1 MGRIMVRISRSNNIS
16 SANFEFLV
24 AQAVKAPSGHNT
36 QPWKFRQNESA
47 VEIYPDFDRRLPVV
61 DPDDRELFVSLG
73 CATENLCLAAQTKG
87 YKSAVSVGDKG
98 VITVSLAEEAGVK
111 PSPLFNQIDARQ
123 TNRSVYT
130 GEEIALDSLK
140 KLQSIRSEKG
150 ISVHYYVRQTK
161 QFNDIE
167 QYVLQ
172 GNTRQMQKE
181 AFKAELKSWMR
192 FNKKHQDQTLD
203 GLSYAVF
210 GAPNVPRWMAEPIML
225 MAINA
230 KTQNKVDRE
239 KIASASHL
247 VLFTTRE
254 NSRREW
260 VNLGRTLQRF
270 LLTATELGIAHAYL
284 NQPNE
289 EAEIASEMTRTL
301 GLDGEYPTILLRIG
315 YGERQAYSKRRSVG
329 DVIAAD

>member
-1 MGRIMVRISRSNNIS
+1 MGRIMVRMSRSNNIS

-36 QPWKFRQNESA
+36 QPWRFRQNGSV
-47 VEIYPDFDRRLPVV
+47 VEIHPDFDRRLPVV

-73 CATENLCLAAQTKG
+73 CAVENLCLAAQTKG

-130 GEEIALDSLK
+130 GEEIALDSLR
-140 KLQSIRSEKG
+140 KLQSVCSEKG
-150 ISVHYYVRQTK
+150 ISVHYYARQTK

-167 QYVLQ
+167 QYVLR
-172 GNTRQMQKE
+172 GNTNQMQNE

-210 GAPNVPRWMAEPIML
+210 GAPNVPRWMAEPIMS

-230 KTQNKVDRE
+230 KAQNKADRE

-260 VNLGRTLQRF
+260 VSLGRTLQRF
-270 LLTATELGIAHAYL
+270 LLTTTELGVAHAYL

-315 YGERQAYSKRRSVG
+315 YGKQQAYSKRRAVK
-329 DVIAAD
+329 DVIER

>member
-1 MGRIMVRISRSNNIS
+1 MVRMFRSNNIS

-47 VEIYPDFDRRLPVV
+47 VEIYPDFDRRFPEV
-61 DPDDRELFVSLG
+61 DPDDRELSVSLG
-73 CATENLCLAAQTKG
+73 CAVENLCLAAQTKG

-111 PSPLFNQIDARQ
+111 PSPLFSQLDARQ
-123 TNRSVYT
+123 TNRSVYN
-130 GEEIALDSLK
+130 GEEIALDVLK
-140 KLQSIRSEKG
+140 KLQSIRSEKS
-150 ISVHYYVRQTK
+150 ISVHYYARQTK

-172 GNTRQMQKE
+172 GNTHQMQNE

-210 GAPNVPRWMAEPIML
+210 GAPNVPRWMAEPIMS

-230 KTQNKVDRE
+230 KAQNKADRE

-260 VNLGRTLQRF
+260 VSLGRTLQRF
-270 LLTATELGIAHAYL
+270 LLTTTELGIVHAYL

-289 EAEIASEMTRTL
+289 EVEIALEMTRTL
-301 GLDGEYPTILLRIG
+301 GLAGECPTILLRIG
-315 YGERQAYSKRRSVG
+315 YGRQQAYSKRRAVK
-329 DVIAAD
+329 DVIEH

>member
-1 MGRIMVRISRSNNIS
+1 MGRIMARVPRSNNIS
-16 SANFEFLV
+16 LADFEFLV

-47 VEIYPDFDRRLPVV
+47 VEVYPDFDRRLPVV

-73 CATENLCLAAQTKG
+73 CAVENLCLAAQTKG

-123 TNRSVYT
+123 TNRSVYS
-130 GEEIALDSLK
+130 GEEIALDALK
-140 KLQSIRSEKG
+140 RLQAIRSEDG
-150 ISVHYYVRQTK
+150 VSVHYYARQTK

-167 QYVLQ
+167 QYVFQ
-172 GNTRQMQKE
+172 GNTNQMQNE

-210 GAPNVPRWMAEPIML
+210 GAPNVPRWMAEPIMS

-230 KTQNKVDRE
+230 KTQNKADRE

-254 NSRREW
+254 NSWREW
-260 VNLGRTLQRF
+260 VDLGRTLQRF

-284 NQPNE
+284 TQPNE
-289 EAEIASEMTRTL
+289 QPEIAAEMAKTL
-301 GLDGEYPTILLRIG
+301 DLDGEYPTVLLRIG
-315 YGERQAYSKRRSVG
+315 YGEQQAYSKRRAVK
-329 DVIAAD
+329 DVIEC

>member
-1 MGRIMVRISRSNNIS
+1 MSRSNNIS
-16 SANFEFLV
+16 LADFEFLV

-36 QPWKFRQNESA
+36 QPWRFRQKEST
-47 VEIYPDFDRRLPVV
+47 VEIHPDFDRRLPVV

-73 CATENLCLAAQTKG
+73 CAVENLCLAAQTKG

-111 PSPLFNQIDARQ
+111 PSPLFSQIDARQ
-123 TNRSVYT
+123 TNRSVYN
-130 GEEIALDSLK
+130 GEEIALDVLK

-150 ISVHYYVRQTK
+150 ISVHYYARQTK

-172 GNTRQMQKE
+172 GNTNQMQKE

-210 GAPNVPRWMAEPIML
+210 GAPNVPRWMAEPIMS

-230 KTQNKVDRE
+230 KTQNKADRE

-260 VNLGRTLQRF
+260 VSLGRTLQRF
-270 LLTATELGIAHAYL
+270 LLTTTELGIVHAYL

-289 EAEIASEMTRTL
+289 EVEIALEMTRTL
-301 GLDGEYPTILLRIG
+301 GLAGEYPTILLRIG
-315 YGERQAYSKRRSVG
+315 YGRQQAYSKRRAVK
-329 DVIAAD
+329 DVIEH

>member
-1 MGRIMVRISRSNNIS
+1 MARVSRSNNIS

-47 VEIYPDFDRRLPVV
+47 VEVYPDFDRRLPVV

-73 CATENLCLAAQTKG
+73 CAVENLCLAAQTKG
-87 YKSAVSVGDKG
+87 YKSAVSVGDTG
-98 VITVSLAEEAGVK
+98 VVMVSLAEEAGVK
-111 PSPLFNQIDARQ
+111 PSPLFNQIDTRQ
-123 TNRSVYT
+123 TNRSVYNS
-130 GEEIALDSLK
+130 EEIALDVLK

-150 ISVHYYVRQTK
+150 ISVHYYARQTK

-172 GNTRQMQKE
+172 GNTNQMQKE

-210 GAPNVPRWMAEPIML
+210 GAPNVPRWMAEPIMS
-225 MAINA
+225 MAINTR
-230 KTQNKVDRE
+230 TQNKADRE
-239 KIASASHL
+239 KIDSASHL

-289 EAEIASEMTRTL
+289 QPEIAAEMAKTL
-301 GLDGEYPTILLRIG
+301 DLDGEYPTVLLRVG
-315 YGERQAYSKRRSVG
+315 YGEQQAYSRRRPIG

>member
-1 MGRIMVRISRSNNIS
+1 MGRIMVRMSRSNNIS
-16 SANFEFLV
+16 SASFEFLV

-73 CATENLCLAAQTKG
+73 CATENLCLAAQNIG
-87 YKSAVSVGDKG
+87 YESSVAVGDTG
-98 VITVSLAEEAGVK
+98 VIAVTLTEEMDIK
-111 PSPLFNQIDARQ
+111 SNPLFEQIDLRQ
-123 TNRSVYT
+123 TNRSIYT
-130 GEEIALDSLK
+130 GEEIALDALK
-140 KLQSIRSEKG
+140 RLQAIRSEDG
-150 ISVHYYVRQTK
+150 VSVHYYARQTK

-172 GNTRQMQKE
+172 GNTRQMQNE

-210 GAPNVPRWMAEPIML
+210 GAPNVPRWMAEPIMS

-230 KTQNKVDRE
+230 KTQNKADRE
-239 KIASASHL
+239 KIDSASHL

-260 VNLGRTLQRF
+260 VSLGRTLQRF
-270 LLTATELGIAHAYL
+270 LLTTTELGVAHAYL

-289 EAEIASEMTRTL
+289 EAEIASEMARTL
-301 GLDGEYPTILLRIG
+301 GLTGEYPTILLRIG
-315 YGERQAYSKRRSVG
+315 YGERQAYSKRRAVK
-329 DVIAAD
+329 DVRSL

>member
-1 MGRIMVRISRSNNIS
+1 MGRIMVRMSRSNNIS

-36 QPWKFRQNESA
+36 QPWRFRQNGSV
-47 VEIYPDFDRRLPVV
+47 VEIHPDFDRRLPVV

-73 CATENLCLAAQTKG
+73 CAVENLCLAAQTKG

-130 GEEIALDSLK
+130 GEEIALDSLR
-140 KLQSIRSEKG
+140 KLQSVCSEKG
-150 ISVHYYVRQTK
+150 ISVHYYARQTK

-167 QYVLQ
+167 QYVLR
-172 GNTRQMQKE
+172 GNTNQMQNE

-210 GAPNVPRWMAEPIML
+210 GAPNVPRWMAEPIMS

-230 KTQNKVDRE
+230 KTQNKADRE
-239 KIASASHL
+239 KIASASQL

-260 VNLGRTLQRF
+260 VSLGRTLQRF
-270 LLTATELGIAHAYL
+270 LLTTTELGVAHAYL

-315 YGERQAYSKRRSVG
+315 YGKQQAYSKRRPIG

>member
-1 MGRIMVRISRSNNIS
+1 MGRIMARVPRSNNIS
-16 SANFEFLV
+16 LADFEFLV

-47 VEIYPDFDRRLPVV
+47 VEVYPDFDRRLPVV

-73 CATENLCLAAQTKG
+73 CAVENLCLAAQTKG

-123 TNRSVYT
+123 TNRSVYS
-130 GEEIALDSLK
+130 GEEIALDALK
-140 KLQSIRSEKG
+140 RLQAIRSEDG
-150 ISVHYYVRQTK
+150 VSVHYYARQTK

-167 QYVLQ
+167 QYVFQ
-172 GNTRQMQKE
+172 GNTNQMQNE

-210 GAPNVPRWMAEPIML
+210 GAPNVPRWMAEPIMS

-230 KTQNKVDRE
+230 KTQNKADRE

-254 NSRREW
+254 NSWREW
-260 VNLGRTLQRF
+260 VDLGRTLQRF

-289 EAEIASEMTRTL
+289 QPEIAAEMAKTL
-301 GLDGEYPTILLRIG
+301 DLDGEYPTVLLRIG
-315 YGERQAYSKRRSVG
+315 YGEQQAYSKRRAVK
-329 DVIAAD
+329 DVIEC

>member
-1 MGRIMVRISRSNNIS
+1 MARVSRSNNIS
-16 SANFEFLV
+16 LADFEFLV

-36 QPWKFRQNESA
+36 QPWRFRQNESA
-47 VEIYPDFDRRLPVV
+47 VEVYPDFDRRLPVV

-73 CATENLCLAAQTKG
+73 CAAENLCLAAQNIG
-87 YKSAVSVGDKG
+87 YEPSVAVGDTG
-98 VITVSLAEEAGVK
+98 VIAVALTEGADVK
-111 PSPLFNQIDARQ
+111 SNPLFEQIDLRQ
-123 TNRSVYT
+123 TNRSIYT
-130 GEEIALDSLK
+130 GEEIALDALR
-140 KLQSIRSEKG
+140 KLQSVCSEKG
-150 ISVHYYVRQTK
+150 ISIHYYARQTK

-172 GNTRQMQKE
+172 GNTRQMQNE
-181 AFKAELKSWMR
+181 SFKAELKSWMR

-210 GAPNVPRWMAEPIML
+210 GAPNVPRWMAEPIMS

-230 KTQNKVDRE
+230 KTQNKADRE
-239 KIASASHL
+239 KIDSASHL

-260 VNLGRTLQRF
+260 VDLGRTLQRF
-270 LLTATELGIAHAYL
+270 LLTATELGISHAYL

-289 EAEIASEMTRTL
+289 EAEIVAEMAKTL
-301 GLDGEYPTILLRIG
+301 DLDGEYPTVLLRVG
-315 YGERQAYSKRRSVG
+315 YGEQQAYSKRRPIG
-329 DVIAAD
+329 DIIVAD

>member
-1 MGRIMVRISRSNNIS
+1 MSRSNNIS

-36 QPWKFRQNESA
+36 QPWRFRQNGSV
-47 VEIYPDFDRRLPVV
+47 VEIHPDFDRRLPVV

-73 CATENLCLAAQTKG
+73 CAVENLCLAAQTKG

-130 GEEIALDSLK
+130 GEEIALDSLR
-140 KLQSIRSEKG
+140 KLQSVCSEKG
-150 ISVHYYVRQTK
+150 ISVHYYARQTK

-167 QYVLQ
+167 QYVLR
-172 GNTRQMQKE
+172 GNTNQMQNE

-210 GAPNVPRWMAEPIML
+210 GAPNVPRWMAEPIMS

-230 KTQNKVDRE
+230 KTQNKADRE
-239 KIASASHL
+239 KIASASQL

-260 VNLGRTLQRF
+260 VSLGRTLQRF
-270 LLTATELGIAHAYL
+270 LLTTTELGVAHAYL

-315 YGERQAYSKRRSVG
+315 YGKQQAYSKRRAVK
-329 DVIAAD
+329 DVIER

>member
-1 MGRIMVRISRSNNIS
+1 MSP
-16 SANFEFLV
+16 ADFEFLV
-24 AQAVKAPSGHNT
+24 SKATKAPSGHNT
-36 QPWKFRQNESA
+36 QPWRFRQNGSVVA
-47 VEIYPDFDRRLPVV
+47 IHPDFDRRLPVV

-73 CATENLCLAAQTKG
+73 CAAENLCLAAQNIG
-87 YKSAVSVGDKG
+87 YEPSVAVGDTGIIAVALTEG
-98 VITVSLAEEAGVK
+98 VDIKSN
-111 PSPLFNQIDARQ
+111 PLFEQIDLRQ
-123 TNRSVYT
+123 TNRSIYT
-130 GEEIALDSLK
+130 GEEIALDVLK
-140 KLQSIRSEKG
+140 RLQAIRSEDG
-150 ISVHYYVRQTK
+150 VSVHYYARQTK

-172 GNTRQMQKE
+172 GNTHQMRNE

-210 GAPNVPRWMAEPIML
+210 GASNVPRWMAEPIMA

-230 KTQNKVDRE
+230 KTQNKADRE

-254 NSRREW
+254 NSRHEW

-289 EAEIASEMTRTL
+289 QPEIAAEMTKTL
-301 GLDGEYPTILLRIG
+301 DLDGEYPTVLLRVG
-315 YGERQAYSKRRSVG
+315 YGEQQAYSRRRPIG
-329 DVIAAD
+329 DVIATD

>member
-1 MGRIMVRISRSNNIS
+1 MVRMSRSNNIS

-36 QPWKFRQNESA
+36 QPWCFRQNESA
-47 VEIYPDFDRRLPVV
+47 VEIHPDFDRRLPVV

-73 CATENLCLAAQTKG
+73 CAVENLCLAAQTKG

-123 TNRSVYT
+123 TNRSVYN
-130 GEEIALDSLK
+130 GEEIALDVLK

-150 ISVHYYVRQTK
+150 ISVHYYTRQTK

-172 GNTRQMQKE
+172 GNTRQMQNE

-210 GAPNVPRWMAEPIML
+210 GAPNVPRWMAEPIMS
-225 MAINA
+225 MAINT
-230 KTQNKVDRE
+230 KTQNKADRD
-239 KIASASHL
+239 KIDSASHL

-260 VNLGRTLQRF
+260 VSLGRTLQRF
-270 LLTATELGIAHAYL
+270 LLTAAELGVAHAYL

-301 GLDGEYPTILLRIG
+301 GLNGEYPTILLRIG
-315 YGERQAYSKRRSVG
+315 YGERQAYSKRRAVK
-329 DVIAAD
+329 DVRSL

>member
-1 MGRIMVRISRSNNIS
+1 MTKKTGNIISLDD
-16 SANFEFLV
+16 FKFLV
-24 AQAVKAPSGHNT
+24 KQAVKAPSGHKT
-36 QPWKFRQNESA
+36 QPWKFHRDGSV
-47 VEIYPDFDRRLPVV
+47 VEIHPDFDRKLPVV
-61 DPDDRELFVSLG
+61 DPDNRELFVSLG
-73 CATENLCLAAQTKG
+73 CAAENFCLAAQTKG

-123 TNRSVYT
+123 TNRSVYN
-130 GEEIALDSLK
+130 GEEIALDVLK

-150 ISVHYYVRQTK
+150 ISVHYYARQTK

-172 GNTRQMQKE
+172 GNTNQMQNE

-210 GAPNVPRWMAEPIML
+210 GAPNVPRWMAEPIMS

-230 KTQNKVDRE
+230 KTQNKADRE

-254 NSRREW
+254 NSRCEW
-260 VNLGRTLQRF
+260 VDLGRTLQRF

-289 EAEIASEMTRTL
+289 QPEIAAEMAKTL
-301 GLDGEYPTILLRIG
+301 DLDGEYPTILLRIG
-315 YGERQAYSKRRSVG
+315 YGKQQAYSKRRPVE
-329 DVIAAD
+329 DVIIED

>member
-1 MGRIMVRISRSNNIS
+1 MGRIMVRMSRSNNIS

-36 QPWKFRQNESA
+36 QPWRFRQNESA

-73 CATENLCLAAQTKG
+73 CAVENLCLAAQTKG

-123 TNRSVYT
+123 TNRSVYN
-130 GEEIALDSLK
+130 GEEIALDVLK

-150 ISVHYYVRQTK
+150 ISVHYYARQTK

-172 GNTRQMQKE
+172 GNTRQMQNE

-210 GAPNVPRWMAEPIML
+210 GAPNVPRWMAEPIMS
-225 MAINA
+225 MAINT
-230 KTQNKVDRE
+230 KTQNKADRE
-239 KIASASHL
+239 KIDSASHL

-260 VNLGRTLQRF
+260 VSLGRTLQRF
-270 LLTATELGIAHAYL
+270 LLTTTELGVAHAYL

-289 EAEIASEMTRTL
+289 EVEIASEMAKTL
-301 GLDGEYPTILLRIG
+301 DLDGEYPTVLLRIG
-315 YGERQAYSKRRSVG
+315 YGEQQAYSKRRAVK
-329 DVIAAD
+329 DVIEC

>member
-1 MGRIMVRISRSNNIS
+1 MGRIMARVPHGNNIS
-16 SANFEFLV
+16 PADFEFLV
-24 AQAVKAPSGHNT
+24 SKAVKAPSGHNT

-47 VEIYPDFDRRLPVV
+47 VEVYPDFDRRLPVV

-73 CATENLCLAAQTKG
+73 CAVENLCLAAQTKG
-87 YKSAVSVGDKG
+87 YKSAVSVGDTG
-98 VITVSLAEEAGVK
+98 VVTVSLMEKVDVK
-111 PSPLFNQIDARQ
+111 PNPLFNQIDARQ

-130 GEEIALDSLK
+130 GEEIALDVLK

-150 ISVHYYVRQTK
+150 ISVHYYARQTK

-172 GNTRQMQKE
+172 GNTNQMQNE

-210 GAPNVPRWMAEPIML
+210 GAPNVPRWMAEPIMA

-230 KTQNKVDRE
+230 KTQNKADRE

-247 VLFTTRE
+247 VLFMTRE

-289 EAEIASEMTRTL
+289 QPEIAAEMAKTL
-301 GLDGEYPTILLRIG
+301 DLDGEYPTVLLRVG
-315 YGERQAYSKRRSVG
+315 YGEQQAYSKRRPIG

>member
-1 MGRIMVRISRSNNIS
+1 MSSSNNIS

-47 VEIYPDFDRRLPVV
+47 VEIYPDFDRRLSVV

-73 CATENLCLAAQTKG
+73 CAAENLCLAAQTKG

-98 VITVSLAEEAGVK
+98 VIAVSLAEKADVK
-111 PSPLFNQIDARQ
+111 PNPLFNQIGARQ

-130 GEEIALDSLK
+130 GEEIALDALK
-140 KLQSIRSEKG
+140 KLQSVCSEKG
-150 ISVHYYVRQTK
+150 ISVHYYAHQTK

-172 GNTRQMQKE
+172 GNTRQMQNE

-210 GAPNVPRWMAEPIML
+210 GAPNVPRWMAEPIMS

-230 KTQNKVDRE
+230 KTQNKADRE

-260 VNLGRTLQRF
+260 VSLGRTLQRF
-270 LLTATELGIAHAYL
+270 LLTTTELGIVHAYL

-289 EAEIASEMTRTL
+289 EVEIASEMTRTL
-301 GLDGEYPTILLRIG
+301 GLAGEYPTILLRIG
-315 YGERQAYSKRRSVG
+315 YGERQAYSKRRAVK
-329 DVIAAD
+329 DVIER

>member
-1 MGRIMVRISRSNNIS
+1 MARVSRSNNIS
-16 SANFEFLV
+16 LADFEFLV

-36 QPWKFRQNESA
+36 QPWRFRQNESA
-47 VEIYPDFDRRLPVV
+47 VEVYPDFDRRLPVV

-73 CATENLCLAAQTKG
+73 CATENLCLAAQNIG
-87 YKSAVSVGDKG
+87 YESSVAVGDTG
-98 VITVSLAEEAGVK
+98 VIAVALTEGADVK
-111 PSPLFNQIDARQ
+111 SNPLFEQIDLRQ
-123 TNRSVYT
+123 TNRSIYT
-130 GEEIALDSLK
+130 GEEIALDALR
-140 KLQSIRSEKG
+140 KLQSVCSEKG
-150 ISVHYYVRQTK
+150 ISIHYYARQTK

-172 GNTRQMQKE
+172 GNTRQMQNE
-181 AFKAELKSWMR
+181 SFKAELKSWMR

-210 GAPNVPRWMAEPIML
+210 GAPNVPRWMAEPIMS

-230 KTQNKVDRE
+230 KTQNKADRE
-239 KIASASHL
+239 KIDSASHL

-260 VNLGRTLQRF
+260 VDLGRTLQRF

-289 EAEIASEMTRTL
+289 EAEIVAEMAKTL
-301 GLDGEYPTILLRIG
+301 DLDGEYPTVLLRVG
-315 YGERQAYSKRRSVG
+315 YGEQQAYSKRRPIG
-329 DVIAAD
+329 DIIVAD

>member
-1 MGRIMVRISRSNNIS
+1 MARVPRSNNIS
-16 SANFEFLV
+16 LADFEFLV

-47 VEIYPDFDRRLPVV
+47 VEVYPDFDRRLPVV

-73 CATENLCLAAQTKG
+73 CAVENLCLAAQTKG

-123 TNRSVYT
+123 TNRSVYS
-130 GEEIALDSLK
+130 GEEIALDALK
-140 KLQSIRSEKG
+140 RLQAIRSEDG
-150 ISVHYYVRQTK
+150 VSVHYYARQTK

-167 QYVLQ
+167 QYVFQ
-172 GNTRQMQKE
+172 GNTNQMQNE

-210 GAPNVPRWMAEPIML
+210 GAPNVPRWMAEPIMS

-230 KTQNKVDRE
+230 KTQNKADRE

-254 NSRREW
+254 NSWREW
-260 VNLGRTLQRF
+260 VDLGRTLQRF

-289 EAEIASEMTRTL
+289 QPEIAAEMAKTL
-301 GLDGEYPTILLRIG
+301 DLDGEYPTVLLRIG
-315 YGERQAYSKRRSVG
+315 YGEQQAYSKRRAVK
-329 DVIAAD
+329 DVIEC

>member
-1 MGRIMVRISRSNNIS
+1 MARVSRSNNIS
-16 SANFEFLV
+16 LADFEFLV

-36 QPWKFRQNESA
+36 QPWRFRQNESA
-47 VEIYPDFDRRLPVV
+47 VEVYPDFDRRLPVV

-73 CATENLCLAAQTKG
+73 CATENLCLAAQNIG
-87 YKSAVSVGDKG
+87 YESSVAVGDTG
-98 VITVSLAEEAGVK
+98 VIAVALTEGADVK
-111 PSPLFNQIDARQ
+111 SNPLFEQIDLRQ
-123 TNRSVYT
+123 TNRSIYT
-130 GEEIALDSLK
+130 GEEIALDALR
-140 KLQSIRSEKG
+140 KLQSVCSEKG
-150 ISVHYYVRQTK
+150 ISIHYYARQTK

-172 GNTRQMQKE
+172 GNTRQMQNE

-210 GAPNVPRWMAEPIML
+210 GAPNVPRWMAEPIMA
-225 MAINA
+225 MAINT
-230 KTQNKVDRE
+230 KTQNKADRD
-239 KIASASHL
+239 KIDSASHL

-260 VNLGRTLQRF
+260 VDLGRTLQRF
-270 LLTATELGIAHAYL
+270 LLTATELGISHAYL

-289 EAEIASEMTRTL
+289 EAEIASEMARML
-301 GLDGEYPTILLRIG
+301 GLAGEYPTILLRIG
-315 YGERQAYSKRRSVG
+315 YGERQAYSKRRSVK
-329 DVIAAD
+329 DVV

>member
-1 MGRIMVRISRSNNIS
+1 MVRMSRSNNIS

-73 CATENLCLAAQTKG
+73 CAVENLCLAAQTKG
-87 YKSAVSVGDKG
+87 YKSAVSVGDTG
-98 VITVSLAEEAGVK
+98 VVTVSLAEEAGVK
-111 PSPLFNQIDARQ
+111 PSPLFNQIDVRQ

-130 GEEIALDSLK
+130 GEEIALDALR
-140 KLQSIRSEKG
+140 KLQSVCSEKG
-150 ISVHYYVRQTK
+150 ISVHYYARQTK

-167 QYVLQ
+167 QYVFQ
-172 GNTRQMQKE
+172 GNTNQMQKE
-181 AFKAELKSWMR
+181 AFKAELKIWMR

-210 GAPNVPRWMAEPIML
+210 GAPNVPRWMAEPIMS

-230 KTQNKVDRE
+230 KTQNKADRE

-260 VNLGRTLQRF
+260 VDLGRTLQRF
-270 LLTATELGIAHAYL
+270 LLTAAELGVAHAYL

-301 GLDGEYPTILLRIG
+301 GLAGEYPTILLRIG
-315 YGERQAYSKRRSVG
+315 YGKQQAYSKRRPVG

>member
-1 MGRIMVRISRSNNIS
+1 MGRIMARVSRSNNIS

-47 VEIYPDFDRRLPVV
+47 VEVYPDFDRRLPVV

-73 CATENLCLAAQTKG
+73 CAVENLCLAAQTKG
-87 YKSAVSVGDKG
+87 YKSAVSVGDTG
-98 VITVSLAEEAGVK
+98 VVMVSLAEEAGVK
-111 PSPLFNQIDARQ
+111 PSPLFNQIDTRQ
-123 TNRSVYT
+123 TNRSVYNS
-130 GEEIALDSLK
+130 EEIALDVLK

-150 ISVHYYVRQTK
+150 ISVHYYARQTK

-172 GNTRQMQKE
+172 GNTNQMQKE

-210 GAPNVPRWMAEPIML
+210 GAPNVPRWMAEPIMS
-225 MAINA
+225 MAINTR
-230 KTQNKVDRE
+230 TQNKADRE
-239 KIASASHL
+239 KIDSASHL

-289 EAEIASEMTRTL
+289 QPEIAAEMAKTL
-301 GLDGEYPTILLRIG
+301 DLDGEYPTVLLRVG
-315 YGERQAYSKRRSVG
+315 YGEQQAYSKRRSVG

>member
-1 MGRIMVRISRSNNIS
+1 MSRSNNIS
-16 SANFEFLV
+16 SASFEFLV

-73 CATENLCLAAQTKG
+73 CATENLCLAAQNIG
-87 YKSAVSVGDKG
+87 YESSVAVGDTG
-98 VITVSLAEEAGVK
+98 VIAVTLTEEMDIK
-111 PSPLFNQIDARQ
+111 SNPLFEQIDLRQ
-123 TNRSVYT
+123 TNRSIYT
-130 GEEIALDSLK
+130 GEEIALDALK
-140 KLQSIRSEKG
+140 RLQAIRSEDG
-150 ISVHYYVRQTK
+150 VSVHYYARQTK

-172 GNTRQMQKE
+172 GNTRQMQNE

-210 GAPNVPRWMAEPIML
+210 GAPNVPRWMAEPIMS

-230 KTQNKVDRE
+230 KTQNKADRE
-239 KIASASHL
+239 KIDSASHL

-260 VNLGRTLQRF
+260 VSLGRTLQRF
-270 LLTATELGIAHAYL
+270 LLTTTELGVAHAYL

-289 EAEIASEMTRTL
+289 EAEIASEMARTL
-301 GLDGEYPTILLRIG
+301 GLTGEYPTILLRIG
-315 YGERQAYSKRRSVG
+315 YGERQAYSKRRAVK
-329 DVIAAD
+329 DVRSL

>member
-1 MGRIMVRISRSNNIS
+1 MGRIMVRMSRSNNIS

-47 VEIYPDFDRRLPVV
+47 VEIYPDFDRRLSVV

-73 CATENLCLAAQTKG
+73 CAAENLCLAAQTKG

-98 VITVSLAEEAGVK
+98 VITVSLVEEAGVK
-111 PSPLFNQIDARQ
+111 PSPLFNQIDVRQ
-123 TNRSVYT
+123 TNRSVYN
-130 GEEIALDSLK
+130 GEEIALDALK
-140 KLQSIRSEKG
+140 RLQAIRSEDG
-150 ISVHYYVRQTK
+150 VSVHYYARQTK

-167 QYVLQ
+167 QYVLR
-172 GNTRQMQKE
+172 GNTHQMQNE

-210 GAPNVPRWMAEPIML
+210 GAPNVPRWMAEPIMS
-225 MAINA
+225 MAVNA
-230 KTQNKVDRE
+230 KAQNKADRK
-239 KIASASHL
+239 KIESASHL
-247 VLFTTRE
+247 VLFTTA
-254 NSRREW
+254 NNTPNEW
-260 VNLGRTLQRF
+260 VGLGRTLQRF
-270 LLTATELGIAHAYL
+270 LLTATELEIVHSYL

-289 EAEIASEMTRTL
+289 EAEIATEMARIL
-301 GLDGEYPTILLRIG
+301 GLTGEYPTILLRIG
-315 YGERQAYSKRRSVG
+315 YGKQQAYSKRRPVE
-329 DVIAAD
+329 DVIIED

>member
-1 MGRIMVRISRSNNIS
+1 MGRIMARVPRSNNIS
-16 SANFEFLV
+16 LADFEFLV

-73 CATENLCLAAQTKG
+73 CAVENLCLAAQTKG

-123 TNRSVYT
+123 TNRSVYS
-130 GEEIALDSLK
+130 GEEIALDALK
-140 KLQSIRSEKG
+140 RLQAIRSEDG
-150 ISVHYYVRQTK
+150 VSVHYYARQTK

-167 QYVLQ
+167 QYVFQ
-172 GNTRQMQKE
+172 GNTNQMQNE

-210 GAPNVPRWMAEPIML
+210 GAPNVPRWMAEPIMS

-230 KTQNKVDRE
+230 KTQNKADRE

-254 NSRREW
+254 NSWREW
-260 VNLGRTLQRF
+260 VDLGRTLQRF

-289 EAEIASEMTRTL
+289 QPEIAAEMAKTL
-301 GLDGEYPTILLRIG
+301 DLDGEYPTVLLRIG
-315 YGERQAYSKRRSVG
+315 YGEQQAYSKRRAVK
-329 DVIAAD
+329 DVIEC

>member
-1 MGRIMVRISRSNNIS
+1 MSP
-16 SANFEFLV
+16 ADFEFLV
-24 AQAVKAPSGHNT
+24 SKAVKAPSGHNT
-36 QPWKFRQNESA
+36 QPWRFRQKKST
-47 VEIYPDFDRRLPVV
+47 VEIHPDFNRRLPVV
-61 DPDDRELFVSLG
+61 DPHDRELFVSLG
-73 CATENLCLAAQTKG
+73 CAAENLCLAAQTKG

-98 VITVSLAEEAGVK
+98 VITVSLVEEAGVK
-111 PSPLFNQIDARQ
+111 PSPLFNQIDVRQ
-123 TNRSVYT
+123 TNRSVYN
-130 GEEIALDSLK
+130 GEEIALDALK
-140 KLQSIRSEKG
+140 RLQAIRSEDG
-150 ISVHYYVRQTK
+150 VSVHYYARQTK

-167 QYVLQ
+167 QYVLR
-172 GNTRQMQKE
+172 GNTHQMQNE

-210 GAPNVPRWMAEPIML
+210 GAPNVPRWMAEPIMS

-230 KTQNKVDRE
+230 KTQNKADRE

-260 VNLGRTLQRF
+260 VSLGRTLQRF
-270 LLTATELGIAHAYL
+270 LLTTTELGIVHAYL

-289 EAEIASEMTRTL
+289 EVEIALEMTRTL
-301 GLDGEYPTILLRIG
+301 GLAGEYPTILLRIG
-315 YGERQAYSKRRSVG
+315 YGRQQAYSKRRAVK
-329 DVIAAD
+329 DVIEH